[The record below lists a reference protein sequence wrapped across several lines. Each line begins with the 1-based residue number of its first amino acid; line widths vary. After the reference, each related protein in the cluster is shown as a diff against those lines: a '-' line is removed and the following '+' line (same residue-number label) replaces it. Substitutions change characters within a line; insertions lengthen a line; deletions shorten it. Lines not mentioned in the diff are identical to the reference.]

1 MPESVEV
8 AQGAQVRAA
17 SKGRFYPWIIISL
30 SAAFL
35 FYKYVLQVSP
45 GIMSSNL
52 MQAFSINGA
61 QLGNLAAVYFYG
73 YLIVQLFAGPLL
85 DKFGARRVTPLAI
98 LSCALG
104 AFFFSQSQTLADA
117 IFARILMGMGVG
129 FATVNYL
136 KMASDY
142 FHPRQFA
149 FIGGLLATAVMLGAV
164 FGETP
169 LVIILEKMGWR
180 NMLLGVSFLGV
191 GIAILFF
198 FIAREKKSD
207 HHYPKEA
214 WTKQGLLK
222 ILKNPQNWLLTIY
235 SGFAFS
241 PIAVLGGLWGNPFL
255 RAAYPMSLEEASF
268 LLSWIFIGFG
278 VGGPVLGFLS
288 DKIRNRRLIMQLSAM
303 VSFISLTTLLY
314 CPGLSALMIGFLM
327 FMVGFC
333 TGAFMLAFA
342 LAKEINMSLMMA
354 TVVAMINTGSDIFG
368 ALTEPVV
375 GKFLDMHWQGQLVD
389 GARLFSVENY
399 HYAFIILPIY
409 LILAWGIL
417 FFIPHEIK

>member
-1 MPESVEV
+1 M
-8 AQGAQVRAA
+8 
-17 SKGRFYPWIIISL
+17 RFLRNDEIYKWIIISL
-30 SAAFL
+30 SAVFL

-52 MQAFSINGA
+52 MQAFNINGA

-73 YLIVQLFAGPLL
+73 YLIVQIFAGPLL
-85 DKFGARRVTPLAI
+85 DKFGARKVTPLAI
-98 LSCALG
+98 LSCAIG
-104 AFFFSQSQTLADA
+104 AFIFSQSQTLMDA
-117 IFARILMGMGVG
+117 IFARTLIGMGVG

-136 KMASDY
+136 KIASDY
-142 FHPRQFA
+142 FQPRQFA
-149 FIGGLLATAVMLGAV
+149 FISGLLATAVMLGAV

-169 LVIILEKMGWR
+169 LVLVLESIGWR
-180 NMLLGVSFLGV
+180 SMLFSVSILGL

-198 FIAREKKSD
+198 LFAREKVSENVYK
-207 HHYPKEA
+207 KEA
-214 WTKQGLLK
+214 WTKSGLLK

-255 RAAYPMSLEEASF
+255 RAAYPISLAEASF

-278 VGGPVLGFLS
+278 VGGPLLGFIS
-288 DKIRNRRLIMQLSAM
+288 DRIGKRRIIMQICAIA
-303 VSFISLTTLLY
+303 SFISLATLIY
-314 CPGLSALMIGFLM
+314 FPNLSALMIGFLM

-354 TVVAMINTGSDIFG
+354 TVVAMINTGSDIIG
-368 ALTEPVV
+368 ALTEPLV
-375 GKFLDMHWQGQLVD
+375 GKFLDIHWQGQLVE
-389 GARLFSVENY
+389 GGRIFSVSNY
-399 HYAFIILPIY
+399 HQAFLILPIY
-409 LILAWGIL
+409 LLLACGFL
-417 FFIPHEIK
+417 FFVKE